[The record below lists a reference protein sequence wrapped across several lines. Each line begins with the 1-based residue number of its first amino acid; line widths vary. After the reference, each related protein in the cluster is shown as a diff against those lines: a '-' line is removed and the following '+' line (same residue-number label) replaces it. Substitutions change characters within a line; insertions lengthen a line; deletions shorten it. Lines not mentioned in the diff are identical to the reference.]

1 METNRPVS
9 NQKIKLKIKE
19 INCLFCPNDCFY
31 FGKEVLSK
39 SSGGKVERGKE
50 YMDKSIRK
58 RLKEIRLT
66 DPVKWTI
73 MPERTRRTRAGQ

>member
-50 YMDKSIRK
+50 YMDKTI
-58 RLKEIRLT
+58 KEKAQRNKVNRPSEM
-66 DPVKWTI
+66 DHN
-73 MPERTRRTRAGQ
+73 A